1 MSTGVE
7 LVDSW
12 CDRRWHTVGAVL
24 HSAQKIFEYAEIIN
38 QMDRYNIS
46 NPSDLLFIVTVTRSL
61 Q

>member
-38 QMDRYNIS
+38 QMDS
-46 NPSDLLFIVTVTRSL
+46 FDLQI
-61 Q
+61 